1 MLVTLI
7 LVAALL
13 GGGAVLV
20 SMQVSSTRG
29 AAITRSKMSSVH
41 CAEAGV
47 VAARATVAASYAEW
61 NAALAAGT
69 EPSWLAALDHD
80 LDDDGVADF
89 AITLRDN
96 DDEATN
102 DLTRDNDLSV
112 YIVSRC
118 TKFSETPSEVLEL
131 VRFNGG
137 GNCYQA
143 QLGGCGGNANAN

>member
-7 LVAALL
+7 LVASLL
-13 GGGAVLV
+13 GGAAVLV
-20 SMQVSSTRG
+20 SMQVTSTRG
-29 AAITRSKMSSVH
+29 AAVTRSRLSSVH
-41 CAEAGV
+41 CAEAGLV
-47 VAARATVAASYAEW
+47 TARATVAANYGLW
-61 NAALAAGT
+61 NAALGTGT
-69 EPSWLAALDHD
+69 EPSWLASLDHD
-80 LDDDGVADF
+80 LDDDAVADF
-89 AITLRDN
+89 TITLRDN
-96 DDEATN
+96 DDETTS
-102 DLTRDNDLSV
+102 DTTRDNDLAV